1 MKNKVDAG
9 VCGGGPQMQRPPSP
23 FHCPPAPSQ
32 PVSETNQTQR
42 LALLSY
48 SRRLFIPLRLSLFVL
63 KQRKSHPPISDALDP
78 PDSSSVPLFL
88 LLSGELA
95 TDGNMSWVDVTLN
108 AEKARE
114 SRSACFFL

>member
-1 MKNKVDAG
+1 MWGGWSPDATSSISI
-9 VCGGGPQMQRPPSP
+9 PLLP
-23 FHCPPAPSQ
+23 PSQ
-32 PVSETNQTQR
+32 PVSETNQTQH

-48 SRRLFIPLRLSLFVL
+48 SRRLFIPLHLSLFVL

-78 PDSSSVPLFL
+78 PDSSSVPLFP

-95 TDGNMSWVDVTLN
+95 TDGNTSWVDVTLN

-114 SRSACFFL
+114 SRSACFCL